1 MSTSIKDSITTNLQK
16 AKSEGRVRAERIR
29 GIVRDAFSQTL
40 AEVKEGSG
48 EFGATVKETISK
60 VLETVNKTGEERE
73 GNAEQIT
80 STSSI
85 SMILALFKAMRNRLL
100 PYLHHQYAELK
111 DRAVNLDANLTERYS
126 DRYVAVKQ
134 RLQRIVAW
142 YNNVAAQAT
151 TMEPNIL
158 QQRHAEFENK
168 LGEAGATLARKERHV
183 KQQLR
188 KILQIATVKL

>member
-1 MSTSIKDSITTNLQK
+1 MSASIKDSITANLQK
-16 AKSEGRVRAERIR
+16 AKSEGRVRAARIW

-40 AEVKEGSG
+40 VEVKEGSG
-48 EFGATVKETISK
+48 EIRATVNETVFK
-60 VLETVNKTGEERE
+60 VLETVNKTDE
-73 GNAEQIT
+73 GTAQQFT
-80 STSSI
+80 STSSKSI
-85 SMILALFKAMRNRLL
+85 ILAVFKAIRNRLL
-100 PYLHHQYAELK
+100 PYLHHQYTELK
-111 DRAVNLDANLTERYS
+111 ERAVNLDANLTERNS
-126 DRYVAVKQ
+126 DRYVALKQ
-134 RLQRIVAW
+134 RLERIAAW

-188 KILQIATVKL
+188 KIWQIATVKL